1 MNIGL
6 HLSLITPSCAVINIT
21 ETGVKRNRGIYTMI
35 GNICVI
41 YMVRHNYQTPVFY
54 CIVFKQIDRN

>member
-41 YMVRHNYQTPVFY
+41 YMVRHNYQTPVF
-54 CIVFKQIDRN
+54 IV